1 MTLGDKIRKFR
12 NLHNLSQKEL
22 GLKMGFSSASADVR
36 IRQYESN
43 TKYPR
48 DDIRKKFA
56 EILDVDISALSD
68 IEIQSDEDI
77 MQTLFYLSEILNIDI
92 EKTEDKFY
100 LSFDANNKENEL
112 LMSYLT
118 MWYEQKKNLRNTSNS
133 SSEDLIHEYE
143 LWKARFPKDIKEYW
157 REQAD
162 KINTY
167 YESIVW
173 KIKQEKEP
181 IVNVSEF
188 IQQIRKM
195 IQSGLNFDIETKLI
209 DEKISALKFTFLTE
223 DLLSPESEHQKNS
236 FGEFLFILNTLETYG
251 MPFKT
256 EILTLGKGTQISYYL
271 CLSQLGAF
279 AETIEKLQNFE
290 ISKNKKSQWEIDLF
304 ESTYEKNLKRFD
316 FNLKEEI
323 EQVHKK

>member
-188 IQQIRKM
+188 IRQIRKM

-209 DEKISALKFTFLTE
+209 DEKISAWDFV
-223 DLLSPESEHQKNS
+223 
-236 FGEFLFILNTLETYG
+236 
-251 MPFKT
+251 KT
-256 EILTLGKGTQISYYL
+256 MGPQ
-271 CLSQLGAF
+271 
-279 AETIEKLQNFE
+279 
-290 ISKNKKSQWEIDLF
+290 
-304 ESTYEKNLKRFD
+304 LKR
-316 FNLKEEI
+316 
-323 EQVHKK
+323 